1 MQDTTSFVSQTTGD
15 WIDGIGEGLRNG
27 FGCGEVVGGFIERD
41 GI

>member
-1 MQDTTSFVSQTTGD
+1 MKDTTGF
-15 WIDGIGEGLRNG
+15 IDGFGEGLRNG